1 MTLIFISYAA
11 MATAI
16 FLFNL
21 ITKDENSNS

>member
-11 MATAI
+11 MAAAI

-21 ITKDENSNS
+21 ITKNENISS